1 MRKPWHIKKERP
13 SRSLLFHI
21 LIWALEIL
29 LVLMLAFGVSRLFFA
44 TYTLQEN
51 SMEPT
56 ISAGNVLLLD
66 KAAYRIGSPKRGDV
80 IAYRTT
86 EESEESLHIKRVIA
100 LPGETV
106 QIRNG
111 QILIDGV
118 TYQEKKDFP
127 SIIDAGIAEQEIT
140 LADDEFF
147 VLGDNRNGSEDSRYA
162 SVGNIRRRHIA
173 GKAWLRIW
181 PLTRFGGV

>member
-1 MRKPWHIKKERP
+1 MRKPWHITKERP
-13 SRSLLFHI
+13 SRSLLFRI

-29 LVLMLAFGVSRLFFA
+29 LVVMLAYGVSRLFFG
-44 TYTLQEN
+44 TFTMQEN

-56 ISAGNVLLLD
+56 ISAGNVLLMD
-66 KAAYRIGSPKRGDV
+66 RIAYRIGSPKRGDV

-86 EESEESLHIKRVIA
+86 DETVESLHIKRVIG

-106 QIRNG
+106 RIQNG
-111 QILIDGV
+111 QVLINGE
-118 TYQEKKDFP
+118 TYQEKKGLP
-127 SIIDAGIAEQEIT
+127 SIIDAGLAEQEIV
-140 LADDEFF
+140 LAEDEYF

-162 SVGNIRRRHIA
+162 SVGNVRRRYIA

-181 PLTRFGGV
+181 PLTRFGGI